1 MCHEEEEEVT
11 RVQRWRRGLGFELRQ
26 SRSVLFSPLP
36 YGAIKGQNPL
46 EVPVRRGGQDL
57 SLLQNPASS

>member
-1 MCHEEEEEVT
+1 MRSEEEER
-11 RVQRWRRGLGFELRQ
+11 RVQGRRRGLGFELQQ
-26 SRSVLFSPLP
+26 SRSVLCSPLP

-57 SLLQNPASS
+57 SLLQNPASL